1 VRGRRYGGKS
11 GFDAA
16 GKGLDLL
23 KLGPEYPGQPCP
35 QECPHPDDP
44 DIELSS
50 ESLGAPL
57 SINEVARLIGCSPWT
72 VRHRYLPAGLPYVR
86 IGPAGKLIFYT
97 NQIVRW
103 LLRQQQKG
111 GIIL

>member
-11 GFDAA
+11 GFGPA
-16 GKGLDLL
+16 GKSLDLL
-23 KLGPEYPGQPCP
+23 KLGPGYLGQPCP

-44 DIELSS
+44 NIEGSP

-72 VRHRYLPAGLPYVR
+72 VRHRYLPVGLPYVR

-111 GIIL
+111 GTIL